1 MGSKPAVGACLTR
14 VEVGIYPRSTAS
26 RPCSLAPEESL
37 RYSSFHMERWQSTYE
52 HRVRYNLSESGVH
65 PLSVGELLAL
75 SERDLDL
82 ADVRLGYTQS
92 NGSDELRARIA
103 SDYPG
108 ATDASVLVTVGGAEA
123 NFTAFWH
130 LFESGGRGAVV
141 VPTYAQLPGLIESF
155 GGRVTP
161 VPLRETDAW
170 QPDLEALANAL
181 REGARFVVVTNPN
194 NPTGAALTA
203 ESMGAIVELTERHG
217 AWILAD
223 EVYAGAEVDRAR
235 TPSLWGRH
243 GRILVTNSL
252 SKAYGLPGLRIG
264 WIVGPPELISDLW
277 GRTDYTTICPAALSD
292 ALACIA
298 LEPRT
303 RARIR
308 DRTHRIVRENLSLL
322 EGWMASQE
330 GRFRYRPPHAG
341 AICFTRYDADV
352 DSTAFAEKL
361 RREKDVLVVPGS
373 HFGMDGFIR
382 LGFGVPEDHLLAAL
396 DLVREAFDEVTSA
409 RSTAR

>member
-1 MGSKPAVGACLTR
+1 
-14 VEVGIYPRSTAS
+14 
-26 RPCSLAPEESL
+26 
-37 RYSSFHMERWQSTYE
+37 MERWQSTYE

-75 SERDLDL
+75 SERDVDL
-82 ADVRLGYTQS
+82 AAVRLGYTQS

-103 SDYPG
+103 ADYQG

-130 LFESGGRGAVV
+130 LFEATGETMEEGAVV
-141 VPTYAQLPGLIESF
+141 VPTYAQLPGLIASF
-155 GGRVTP
+155 GGRVAP
-161 VPLRETDAW
+161 VPLVERDAW
-170 QPDLEALANAL
+170 QPDLDALAAAL
-181 REGARFVVVTNPN
+181 RRGARFVVVTNPN
-194 NPTGAALTA
+194 NPTGAVLTP
-203 ESMGAIVELTERHG
+203 ESLAAIVDLTDRHG

-223 EVYAGAEVDRAR
+223 EVYAGAEVGASR
-235 TPSLWGRH
+235 TPSLWGCHPRV
-243 GRILVTNSL
+243 LVTNSL

-264 WIVGPPELISDLW
+264 WIIGPPELVSDLW

-308 DRTHRIVRENLSLL
+308 DRTLRIVRENLSIL
-322 EGWMASQE
+322 EDWMASQE
-330 GRFRYRPPHAG
+330 GRFRYRPPDAG
-341 AICFTRYDADV
+341 AICFTHYDADV
-352 DSTAFAEKL
+352 ASTAFAEKL
-361 RREKDVLVVPGS
+361 RKEKDVLVVPGS

-382 LGFGVPEDHLLAAL
+382 IGFGVAADDLLAAL
-396 DLVREAFDEVTSA
+396 DLVRTAFDEVGGRA
-409 RSTAR
+409 RQEPSGQHIVHGDVDRAR